1 MQVFFREFLVFVLFY
16 VVNFLYYVGEVKLYE
31 ELSFGSRFQQ
41 ALRLRGLKQTDISS
55 RTGIAPG
62 TISNY
67 ALGKYAPRPDK
78 LEAIASALGVSV
90 SYLAGYTDDPNPTGD
105 PGLDSFLDTFTRMTQ
120 PGSFGS
126 VSVSADELKMI
137 LAFREADPAIQSA
150 VRKLLDLGGDR

>member
-1 MQVFFREFLVFVLFY
+1 MK
-16 VVNFLYYVGEVKLYE
+16 N
-31 ELSFGSRFQQ
+31 SFGSRFQQ

-105 PGLDSFLDTFTRMTQ
+105 PGLDSFLDSFTRMTQ

-137 LAFREADPAIQSA
+137 LAFREADPDIQKAICLML
-150 VRKLLDLGGDR
+150 KI